1 MTTTRKITYASNGAV
16 SQEGKLPVSYCRRCG
31 TEVVW
36 VESRKTGKK
45 YPANVH
51 HFHDSDALYYRKDH
65 VHQCTLE
72 QQERYLVRQAE
83 EAAARC
89 EQIDAGQIVKGA
101 TVEVVKGRKHPIGTT
116 GRVFWVADKPD
127 AYGVTKIG
135 MMVGDEKLWVNIENV
150 RSTVIA

>member
-1 MTTTRKITYASNGAV
+1 MTTNRKITYASNGAV
-16 SQEGKLPVSYCRRCG
+16 SQEGSLPVVTCRRCG
-31 TEVVW
+31 MDIVW

-45 YPANVH
+45 YPVNVSNYH
-51 HFHDSDALYYRKDH
+51 RSDALYYRKDH
-65 VHQCTLE
+65 VHQCTQDE
-72 QQERYLVRQAE
+72 QERY
-83 EAAARC
+83 AARQ
-89 EQIDAGQIVKGA
+89 EQEVIARHERIDAGAIEKGA